1 MLSSLCYLIVML
13 SGEILA
19 SLSPSLRGVLC
30 ICTCWMSMYYS
41 GPFQVS
47 AVTSEC
53 TPCCLY
59 YGHALCV
66 YSWFCLMVVV
76 RLFYLPHG
84 GCKVIC
90 SWRFS
95 SVCTCWMS
103 MYYSGPFQVSAVTS
117 GCTPWCLYYGHT
129 LCVYSFALSS
139 CGYFVV
145 NFLEVFCNDF

>member
-1 MLSSLCYLIVML
+1 MGPQDVCLRVCSGQVVYTPNEQKSGFSTHFPRCGLFISCALSLLCYLIVMLSLLCYHIGML

-90 SWRFS
+90 
-95 SVCTCWMS
+95 
-103 MYYSGPFQVSAVTS
+103 
-117 GCTPWCLYYGHT
+117 
-129 LCVYSFALSS
+129 
-139 CGYFVV
+139 
-145 NFLEVFCNDF
+145 